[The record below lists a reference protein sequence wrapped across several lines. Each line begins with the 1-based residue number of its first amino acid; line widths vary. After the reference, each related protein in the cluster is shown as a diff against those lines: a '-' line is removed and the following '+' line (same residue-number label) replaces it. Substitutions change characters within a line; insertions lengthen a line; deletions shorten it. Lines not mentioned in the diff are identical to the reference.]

1 MSYVDELTPWAVT
14 SKSLSLQSRPCENSR
29 WLNRVR
35 LRYVDRHMK
44 YLHLR
49 SHSPLTPC
57 MFLAAV
63 VFTTT
68 AAADVRTHAAAAF
81 EALEHTL
88 EKHNPNAPDET
99 GPRTTRSTQQSH
111 PATRAKTRH
120 HTARPLSTRTHQR
133 NGPPLTSLSSRRQP
147 AAPNKEYSRTHTPAP
162 VHSPR
167 ATSQPKMNTPL
178 PLAGR
183 GSQRLAKAVFAET
196 NRLRRSKGLSHLTH
210 ARPLTR
216 AAQSHCDRMIEL
228 SFFDHYDNS
237 DERRRTPTMRVRRA
251 GGENPFT
258 SENLI
263 TASPLKDIS
272 RRRLF
277 VIDRTDELFSLSPHG
292 KPISR
297 HSYASLAR
305 SIVDR
310 WFDSPGHR
318 ANLLRQT
325 SVQMGVAVSVKTGG
339 LLPMYY
345 VCQVFQN
352 GRPLVH

>member
-1 MSYVDELTPWAVT
+1 
-14 SKSLSLQSRPCENSR
+14 
-29 WLNRVR
+29 
-35 LRYVDRHMK
+35 MK

-49 SHSPLTPC
+49 SHSPLTRC
-57 MFLAAV
+57 TFLAAV

-68 AAADVRTHAAAAF
+68 ASADVRTNAAAAF
-81 EALEHTL
+81 NALEHTL
-88 EKHNPNAPDET
+88 EKHNPNSPDET
-99 GPRTTRSTQQSH
+99 RPRATRSTKQSR

-120 HTARPLSTRTHQR
+120 HTAHPLSTRTHQR
-133 NGPPLTSLSSRRQP
+133 NSPPLTSLSSRRQP
-147 AAPNKEYSRTHTPAP
+147 AAPNEEYSGAQTPAP

-183 GSQRLAKAVFAET
+183 GSQRLAKAVFTET

-216 AAQSHCDRMIEL
+216 AAQSHCDRMVEL

-251 GGENPFT
+251 GGKNPST
-258 SENLI
+258 GENLI
-263 TASPLKDIS
+263 TASPLQDIS
-272 RRRLF
+272 RKRLF
-277 VIDRTDELFSLSPHG
+277 VLEPTAELFSFRPHG
-292 KPISR
+292 QPIPR

-339 LLPMYY
+339 LMPMYY

-352 GRPLVH
+352 GQPLVH